1 LKNDDTLLLVL
12 ETSLDA
18 VIVMRTDGSIAEWN
32 AEAEQIFGWSRAEA
46 LDQPLGKLIVPPQYR
61 QAHADGLSHY
71 LASGEGP
78 VLRRRIEITGLTR
91 DGVEIPIEL
100 SITPISATTE
110 LLFLAFVRD
119 ISGAKAAFAAMERKA
134 MEASLLHRVA
144 SHAAESAS
152 LDETMTLALDAICEL
167 LDWPIGHAFL
177 VRSDAELL
185 HSHLWV
191 GDTAGFETLKTA
203 SQRVQVSPGVGLPGR
218 AWASR
223 QPEWVEEIDGQ
234 TKFVRGTAAELGI
247 WAALAIPIVTDDK
260 VVAILEFFS
269 PRPRPI
275 DPGLVLTARIL
286 GEQVGRALER
296 HQARERQALVLGEL
310 EHRTKNMLAV
320 VSSMAAQT
328 ARSVRSLE
336 DYSRQFGE
344 RLASLAAAYGLLT
357 RTHWQATPLNAL
369 IGAVVGPHLSPE
381 SPQLQLTGDDVVV
394 PARMALSLSMVLH
407 ELTTNAIKYGALSG
421 DAGRIHIR
429 VSRESSDHGAM
440 LSILW
445 TETGVGTCAKPDK
458 SGFGSRLIE
467 RVVRRDLGG
476 TLSVDYPASGAV
488 YALRVPLPPQD

>member
-1 LKNDDTLLLVL
+1 MLVL
-12 ETSLDA
+12 ETALDA

-32 AEAEQIFGWSRAEA
+32 GEAERIFGWSRAEA
-46 LDQPLGKLIVPPQYR
+46 LDQPLGMLIVPPQHR
-61 QAHADGLSHY
+61 RAHAEGLSHY

-91 DGVEIPIEL
+91 EQAEIPIEL
-100 SITPISATTE
+100 SITPVSTPSE

-119 ISGAKAAFAAMERKA
+119 ISGAKAAFAAVERKA
-134 MEASLLHRVA
+134 REASLLHRVA

-177 VRSDAELL
+177 VQSDLERLR
-185 HSHLWV
+185 SHLWV
-191 GDTAGFETLKTA
+191 GDTSGFETLRTA
-203 SQRVQVSPGVGLPGR
+203 SRRTEFSAGVGLPGR
-218 AWASR
+218 VWASR

-234 TKFVRGTAAELGI
+234 TKFVRGTAAEMGI
-247 WAALAIPIVTDDK
+247 AAALAIPIVTDDK
-260 VVAILEFFS
+260 VVAVLEFFS
-269 PRPRPI
+269 PTPRPI
-275 DPGLVLTARIL
+275 DPDLVLTARIL

-328 ARSVRSLE
+328 ARSVGSLE
-336 DYSRQFGE
+336 DYTRQFGE

-357 RTHWQATPLNAL
+357 RTQWQATPLNAL
-369 IGAVVGPHLSPE
+369 IGAVVGPHLSPG

-407 ELTTNAIKYGALSG
+407 ELTTNAIKYGALSE
-421 DAGRIHIR
+421 DTGRIHIR
-429 VSRESSDHGAM
+429 VSTAPSDHGAM
-440 LSILW
+440 LAILW
-445 TETGVGTCAKPDK
+445 VETGVGPCEKPDK

-467 RVVRRDLGG
+467 RVVQRDLGG
-476 TLSVDYPASGAV
+476 TVTADYPGSGVV
-488 YALRVPLPPQD
+488 YALRVPLPKQD